1 MKRTISFMTGKGS
14 VNHNSR
20 KFHAKNTDP
29 ERSYLN
35 VEYCNKNV
43 KDVYHELFDEA
54 LARYNEKQT
63 RSDRRID
70 DYYEKIR
77 SGKQE
82 KPFHEIILQIGDK
95 DNMGAKTENGQL
107 AAKVLDKYMQD
118 FQRRNPTLR
127 VFSAYLHMD
136 EATPHL
142 HIDFVPYTTG
152 SKRGL
157 DTRVSLKQALS
168 ALGFQGGTRRETELN
183 QWVAYE
189 KEQLAA
195 VMLEHGIEWE
205 KKGTHEKHLS
215 VLDFEKQERAKEIA
229 ELEQSISDGKERL
242 SDIQI
247 QQRKAEQETEQIRQE
262 GEAIRQ
268 EVSELSETSN
278 LLKEQAATLAEDKE
292 KLLFDNEKLEKQQK
306 KLQQE
311 IEKMVQSKAVMER
324 NIHAYDEDEKWQL
337 PEPAALMSAKAYKDK
352 KALPLVE
359 KLKETIKA
367 LTIKCVRLAEQGKKL
382 KDKVTRQ
389 EQQISRLTDKV
400 MEQSDTIDRLQEKTV
415 DLGRL
420 ERYFGREQV
429 QSIVERSKALE
440 RAEKANKRPKRAFDM
455 SR

>member
-1 MKRTISFMTGKGS
+1 MKQTISFMTGKGS

-29 ERSYLN
+29 ERSCLN
-35 VEYCNKNV
+35 VEYCNENV

-54 LARYNEKQT
+54 LTRYNEKQT

-95 DNMGAKTENGQL
+95 
-107 AAKVLDKYMQD
+107 YMRD

-152 SKRGL
+152 SRRGI

-168 ALGFQGGTRRETELN
+168 ALGFKGGTRRETELN

-205 KKGTHEKHLS
+205 KKGTHENHLS
-215 VLDFEKQERAKEIA
+215 VLDFEKKERAKEVA

-247 QQRKAEQETEQIRQE
+247 QHRKAVQETEQIRQK

-268 EVSELSETSN
+268 EVSELSETSD
-278 LLKEQAATLAEDKE
+278 LLKEQATTLAEDKK
-292 KLLFDNEKLEKQQK
+292 KLLSDNVKLEKQQK
-306 KLQQE
+306 KLQQD
-311 IEKMVQSKAVMER
+311 IEKMVQSKAVIER
-324 NIHAYDEDEKWQL
+324 NIHAYDEDEKRQL

-352 KALPLVE
+352 KAFPLVE

-367 LTIKCVRLAEQGKKL
+367 LTIKCVQLAEQGKKL
-382 KDKVTRQ
+382 KEKVTRQ
-389 EQQISRLTDKV
+389 EQQINRLTDKV
-400 MEQSDTIDRLQEKTV
+400 MEQSDIIDRLQEKME

-440 RAEKANKRPKRAFDM
+440 WAEKENKRPKRVFDM